1 VLASGVTLKPHL
13 RLRLFSPQYLLSHV
27 SLYLD
32 AFQPFRSLRLSALF
46 RNASHL
52 FSCTY
57 KLLLPQ
63 PLCFHIHADCRV
75 PALRVSAIARPF
87 ISRYLRLKPGLIWRG
102 RCILLRRFSRHKAVP
117 FEVNVAPTSHSH
129 KRTKSA
135 AKKSAAAPGKTAP
148 AKTDSPAALAPK
160 SNPQPRAAA
169 AVGSNKLK
177 VALVGFGTVGRS
189 VVKILCQD
197 AHGPLQLTH
206 ICNRN
211 VEKKKVDWV
220 PSRVQW
226 TDSIDALLSSDA
238 DVIVELVGGLAP
250 AGDWIRK
257 ALRSGKSVVTA
268 NKLLIAESGPEL
280 LKLAREF
287 GRRLEFGASVAGGI
301 PAIVAIQEGL
311 AGDRLSKI
319 EGILN
324 GTCNFIL
331 TKMEAKGASF
341 AEALKEAQELGFAE
355 ANPRDDVEG
364 FDARAKLVI
373 LTQAGLRLQ
382 VRSDQIPCWPIYTV
396 DAVDFIYARELD
408 CTIRQISLA
417 KKETA
422 NGGVHLFAAVRPAL
436 VPSSSL
442 IAHVEGSQNLVTAT
456 GEFVGEIALSGFGAG
471 GDPTAVAVVSDLH
484 AILRQS
490 ESVSGATASRAI
502 AAASLQV
509 PESVSGEFTVPH
521 YLRFVVRDRP
531 GIVAEVA
538 GVLSK
543 YHISIDALLQK
554 PGYPH
559 SALPFTMTLEPCS
572 TAVLEQA
579 LAEVARL
586 DFHVQPLLC
595 LPILQG

>member
-1 VLASGVTLKPHL
+1 MYP
-13 RLRLFSPQYLLSHV
+13 
-27 SLYLD
+27 LY
-32 AFQPFRSLRLSALF
+32 
-46 RNASHL
+46 
-52 FSCTY
+52 
-57 KLLLPQ
+57 
-63 PLCFHIHADCRV
+63 
-75 PALRVSAIARPF
+75 
-87 ISRYLRLKPGLIWRG
+87 
-102 RCILLRRFSRHKAVP
+102 P
-117 FEVNVAPTSHSH
+117 FEVTVAPTPHSH
-129 KRTKSA
+129 KQTKSA
-135 AKKSAAAPGKTAP
+135 AKKGPVSPGKVGPDKADKAQAAPAP
-148 AKTDSPAALAPK
+148 RSTPA
-160 SNPQPRAAA
+160 PRVSA
-169 AVGSNKLK
+169 SIHKLK

-226 TDSIDALLSSDA
+226 TDNIDELLSSDA
-238 DVIVELVGGLAP
+238 EVIVELVGGIAP

-280 LKLAREF
+280 LKLARDS
-287 GRRLEFGASVAGGI
+287 GQRLEFGASVAGGI

-396 DAVDFIYARELD
+396 DAVDFIYAREID

-442 IAHVEGSQNLVTAT
+442 IAHVQGSQNLVTAT

-490 ESVSGATASRAI
+490 ESGSGATASRAM
-502 AAASLQV
+502 AAASLHV